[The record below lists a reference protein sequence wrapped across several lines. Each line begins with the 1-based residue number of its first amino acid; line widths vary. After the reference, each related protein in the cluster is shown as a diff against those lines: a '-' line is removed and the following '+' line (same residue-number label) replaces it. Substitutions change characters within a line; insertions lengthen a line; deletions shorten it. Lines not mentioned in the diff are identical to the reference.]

1 MHVGCTLAFVCW
13 LSCSLSLLSRACW
26 CMTMHTFL
34 FLYVCVSAVKVVC
47 MFGRADIK
55 AGHAHTCA
63 GLYGAAVDLFVES
76 LPLLSSFLLL
86 SFGKWPCHPL
96 LQRTLIYTCLNSTG
110 EREKQNERGTE
121 EKTWTLPN
129 LCELCHLS
137 RLETRS
143 WIVLWPRSC
152 LFPLLSSCLRNERW
166 VPIDTH
172 LNIWNPVQCHN
183 CPWTFLLFA
192 HTLIYSP
199 LSTHKNTP
207 GNIFGDGTKGYLVW
221 RI

>member
-13 LSCSLSLLSRACW
+13 LSCSLSLLSCACW

-129 LCELCHLS
+129 LCELCRLS
-137 RLETRS
+137 RLVTTVMNCALTPE
-143 WIVLWPRSC
+143 L
-152 LFPLLSSCLRNERW
+152 PLPLTLLLPEKWKMSPHRYTLEHLKPCSMPQLSLNFFTVC
-166 VPIDTH
+166 PHID
-172 LNIWNPVQCHN
+172 LQPFI
-183 CPWTFLLFA
+183 
-192 HTLIYSP
+192 HTQKY
-199 LSTHKNTP
+199 T
-207 GNIFGDGTKGYLVW
+207 W
-221 RI
+221 